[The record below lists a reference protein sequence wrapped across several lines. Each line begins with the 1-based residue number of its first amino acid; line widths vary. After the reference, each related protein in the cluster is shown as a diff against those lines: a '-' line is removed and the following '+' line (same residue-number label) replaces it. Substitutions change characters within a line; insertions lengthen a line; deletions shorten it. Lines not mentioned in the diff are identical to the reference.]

1 MIDQQVASRVAAYR
15 GNPQALQQRY
25 AISQEL
31 IDLLALQK
39 IKSEKEAAAR
49 DMQLKMAQQQAANGE
64 APATV
69 AEQREKEVMDLT
81 KQELVSQRA
90 DLLKQQQSE
99 RQQNLNRL
107 MGGIANAPGAQ
118 TAAQPQAMAAGGIVA
133 FAGDDPRVGSQ
144 VPEAEVAK
152 ILRKPPY
159 ARTPE
164 ENATLERAGIKL
176 QRAKIPE
183 DSAVRRADTAL
194 KEAGANMRTA
204 MSGGTSKMS
213 DEELAK
219 QPSAGGALNERIMR
233 MFGASQVQPPA
244 PKPPEAP
251 VVPDSDAAA
260 LADGRTPPPPPPNQQ
275 QRPPGPP
282 ARPPGPPTAPAAPAA
297 PAPAAANQLSAMQGI
312 MAGMPPAP
320 SMNPAV
326 QKAIEADV
334 AVDPAARQLAEET
347 RISGMLKYT
356 PEQRAVIDKRIAELE
371 KDMAEQYDPE
381 RQRREALKKFLIG
394 GGGRAYGEL
403 GAGATSAMGYEEA
416 QRAAR
421 RKASEDIYK
430 LREGIIGAE
439 REATKG
445 GIEGGIKGLEAAS
458 KQRQVGMQA
467 GASDLSSRTSAYS
480 SQMSAINSVLDNQSR
495 ERVAAMNAKV
505 QREVAAATREQTSEL
520 RKQQLLNDVSRVE
533 NQTIDSIN
541 RSAQARALQSML
553 SLKAMNP
560 EAFNKDKAK
569 RAELE
574 KLENDIELAITTAR
588 KQADERRA
596 AIGGGGASG
605 YKVERE

>member
-90 DLLKQQQSE
+90 DLLKQQQNE

-144 VPEAEVAK
+144 VPDPEKRPERLPGESNEAY
-152 ILRKPPY
+152 RKRLMEH
-159 ARTPE
+159 ARKLSE
-164 ENATLERAGIKL
+164 QQAAEREKQI
-176 QRAKIPE
+176 
-183 DSAVRRADTAL
+183 DAVRQRVIA
-194 KEAGANMRTA
+194 ER
-204 MSGGTSKMS
+204 GGQTM
-213 DEELAK
+213 A
-219 QPSAGGALNERIMR
+219 SARGMMPPA
-233 MFGASQVQPPA
+233 APPA
-244 PKPPEAP
+244 PKPPPAP
-251 VVPDSDAAA
+251 VVPDSDAAEK
-260 LADGRTPPPPPPNQQ
+260 ADRMTGSVEAGRVPPPP
-275 QRPPGPP
+275 PPGPP
-282 ARPPGPPTAPAAPAA
+282 ARPPGPPTAPAT

-320 SMNPAV
+320 AMNPAV

-334 AVDPAARQLAEET
+334 AVDPVARQLAEEK

-439 REATKG
+439 REATKV
-445 GIEGGIKGLEAAS
+445 GIEGGLKGQEAAS

-495 ERVAAMNAKV
+495 ERVAAMNAEV
-505 QREVAAATREQTSEL
+505 QRAIAAATREQTSEMQ
-520 RKQQLLNDVSRVE
+520 RQRLLNEVDRVE

-541 RSAQARALQSML
+541 RSAQAKALQSML

-574 KLENDIELAITTAR
+574 KLETDIELAITTAR
-588 KQADERRA
+588 RQANERRA

>member
-1 MIDQQVASRVAAYR
+1 
-15 GNPQALQQRY
+15 
-25 AISQEL
+25 
-31 IDLLALQK
+31 
-39 IKSEKEAAAR
+39 
-49 DMQLKMAQQQAANGE
+49 
-64 APATV
+64 APA
-69 AEQREKEVMDLT
+69 
-81 KQELVSQRA
+81 
-90 DLLKQQQSE
+90 
-99 RQQNLNRL
+99 
-107 MGGIANAPGAQ
+107 
-118 TAAQPQAMAAGGIVA
+118 
-133 FAGDDPRVGSQ
+133 
-144 VPEAEVAK
+144 
-152 ILRKPPY
+152 
-159 ARTPE
+159 
-164 ENATLERAGIKL
+164 
-176 QRAKIPE
+176 
-183 DSAVRRADTAL
+183 
-194 KEAGANMRTA
+194 
-204 MSGGTSKMS
+204 
-213 DEELAK
+213 
-219 QPSAGGALNERIMR
+219 
-233 MFGASQVQPPA
+233 
-244 PKPPEAP
+244 
-251 VVPDSDAAA
+251 
-260 LADGRTPPPPPPNQQ
+260 
-275 QRPPGPP
+275 
-282 ARPPGPPTAPAAPAA
+282 
-297 PAPAAANQLSAMQGI
+297 
-312 MAGMPPAP
+312 
-320 SMNPAV
+320 MNPAV

-334 AVDPAARQLAEET
+334 AVDPVARQLAEEK

-439 REATKG
+439 REATKV
-445 GIEGGIKGLEAAS
+445 GIEGGLKGQEAAS

-495 ERVAAMNAKV
+495 ERVAAMNAEV
-505 QREVAAATREQTSEL
+505 QRAIAAATREQTSEMQ
-520 RKQQLLNDVSRVE
+520 RQRLLNEVDRVE

-541 RSAQARALQSML
+541 RSAQAKALQSML

-574 KLENDIELAITTAR
+574 KLETDIELAITTAR
-588 KQADERRA
+588 RQANERRA

>member
-25 AISQEL
+25 AMSQEL

-81 KQELVSQRA
+81 KQELVGQRA

-244 PKPPEAP
+244 PKPPPAP
-251 VVPDSDAAA
+251 VVPDSDAAEK
-260 LADGRTPPPPPPNQQ
+260 ADRMTGSVEAGQVPPPPPPNQQ
-275 QRPPGPP
+275 QRQ
-282 ARPPGPPTAPAAPAA
+282 RPPGPPTAPAA

-320 SMNPAV
+320 AMNPAV

-334 AVDPAARQLAEET
+334 AVDPAARQLAEEK
-347 RISGMLKYT
+347 RIEDRLKLT
-356 PEQRAVIDKRIAELE
+356 PEQRAVFDKGIAERE
-371 KDMAEQYDPE
+371 RMMAEQYDPE

-416 QRAAR
+416 QRAS
-421 RKASEDIYK
+421 RKKEFEDLQK
-430 LREGIIGAE
+430 AREGIVGLE

>member
-90 DLLKQQQSE
+90 DLLKQQQNE

-144 VPEAEVAK
+144 VPDPEKRPERLPGESNEAY
-152 ILRKPPY
+152 RKRLIEH
-159 ARTPE
+159 ARKLSE
-164 ENATLERAGIKL
+164 QQAAEREKQI
-176 QRAKIPE
+176 
-183 DSAVRRADTAL
+183 DAVRQRVIA
-194 KEAGANMRTA
+194 ER
-204 MSGGTSKMS
+204 GGQTM
-213 DEELAK
+213 A
-219 QPSAGGALNERIMR
+219 SARGMMPPA
-233 MFGASQVQPPA
+233 APPA
-244 PKPPEAP
+244 PKPPPAP
-251 VVPDSDAAA
+251 VVPDSDAAEK
-260 LADGRTPPPPPPNQQ
+260 ADRMTGSVEAGRVPPPP
-275 QRPPGPP
+275 PPGPP
-282 ARPPGPPTAPAAPAA
+282 ARPPGPPTAPAT
-297 PAPAAANQLSAMQGI
+297 PAPAAANQLSTMQGI

-320 SMNPAV
+320 AMNPAV

-334 AVDPAARQLAEET
+334 AVDPVARQLAEEK

-439 REATKG
+439 REATKV
-445 GIEGGIKGLEAAS
+445 GIEGGLKGQEAAS

-495 ERVAAMNAKV
+495 ERVAAMNAEV
-505 QREVAAATREQTSEL
+505 QRAIAAATREQTSEMQ
-520 RKQQLLNDVSRVE
+520 RQRLLNEVDRVE

-541 RSAQARALQSML
+541 RSAQAKALQSML

-574 KLENDIELAITTAR
+574 KLETDIELAITTAR
-588 KQADERRA
+588 RQANERRA